1 MVEMCDLLTEHA
13 TDPELLATDPVVQ
26 AAAQRWIEI
35 LGEAASRISDETKNA
50 HPEIAWRDI
59 VGTRVILAHAYFDID
74 LDIVGRVITDDLP
87 RLRQQL
93 QAVLAGLDADD

>member
-26 AAAQRWIEI
+26 AAAQRWLEI

-50 HPEIAWRDI
+50 PRDRLARHRRNASD
-59 VGTRVILAHAYFDID
+59 TRPRLLRID